1 MSNAAILSPLAE
13 VLDGKEFVI
22 PRYQRGY
29 AWKEAQWSALW
40 NDLDNM
46 IRLDAATHFVGMLM
60 LRTQDSRTEVVD
72 GQQRLTTIM
81 LLANALREA
90 SGTTRIEYPL
100 TFSGNEDLQ
109 NHFDF
114 YASGIA
120 GAAARISSDHASSYA
135 LNIGEAAR
143 FFKAAATSLDPDKA
157 AKYLDV
163 LLERFHLFVLEIP
176 QKLDI
181 HVAFE
186 TLNNRGLQLSK
197 MELLKNRLIYLC
209 AVLKSSGSLTGAAVG
224 SEVHKAWRTIYSAL
238 GRTPANSTD
247 DDAFLDAHATI
258 YYGKTR
264 EKNWLR
270 TKLFNSEFSIRNPA
284 LSLED
289 IQKYV
294 RSLERASLWWSHL
307 HEPRKLPRDHQRW
320 LDRLDRAMFAN
331 VKPLLLSAYMRAS
344 EASIEALIDPSKL
357 GESTVPIA
365 KLMTNAE
372 RFAVIVF
379 RLMGN
384 NGSRGRAYLD
394 GCAYSLLVQGR
405 KDPGDLPGLSAMEA
419 AEAITYVADYLHA
432 WATNKDLDEDEP
444 AADPRFD
451 WSGEFS
457 KSDYAIRA
465 VEQRFG
471 GHQAT
476 GYYGWHFTRLA
487 LYNYEESFRRDGHL
501 PQKLSWGAF
510 SFDET
515 VEHIYPQTADSK
527 GGWDKAIPIDGRSN
541 RNGKLRM
548 ALVNSLGN
556 LLFLSRS
563 DNSSASN
570 RAYSGSPGSKQER
583 YSKNGY
589 SAAQVARTFDK
600 WDSLAIAARG
610 ITILKKCE
618 ERWDFTMVD
627 EPHSYMS
634 YLPLLFGASHQAI
647 ADGKTGKKI
656 TERSLAKVV
665 DKLLA
670 DFGK

>member
-1 MSNAAILSPLAE
+1 MSNAATLSPLAE
-13 VLDGKEFVI
+13 VLEGKQFVI

-29 AWKEAQWSALW
+29 AWKETQWSALW

-60 LRTQDSRTEVVD
+60 LRTQEGRTEVVD

-90 SGTTRIEYPL
+90 SGVPRVEYPL
-100 TFSGNEDLQ
+100 AFSENEDLQ

-114 YASGIA
+114 YASGIV
-120 GAAARISSDHASSYA
+120 GAAARISSDQASSYA

-143 FFKAAATSLDPDKA
+143 FFKASATTLAPEKA

-163 LLERFHLFVLEIP
+163 LLGRFQLFVLEVP

-209 AVLKSSGSLTGAAVG
+209 AVLKNSGSLTGEAVG
-224 SEVHKAWRTIYSAL
+224 AEVHKAWRTIYAAL

-258 YYGKTR
+258 YYGKAR

-270 TKLFNSEFSIRNPA
+270 TKLFDIEFSIRNPE
-284 LSLED
+284 LCLEG
-289 IQKYV
+289 IRNYV
-294 RSLERASLWWSHL
+294 QSLERASLWWSHL
-307 HEPRKLPRDHQRW
+307 HEPRKLPRDHQKW
-320 LDRLDRAMFAN
+320 LQRLDRAMFAN
-331 VKPLLLSAYMRAS
+331 IKPLLLSAYMRAS
-344 EASIEALIDPSKL
+344 ESSLEALIDPSKL
-357 GESTVPIA
+357 GESIVPIT
-365 KLMTNAE
+365 KLMTSAE

-379 RLMGN
+379 RLMGS
-384 NGSRGRAYLD
+384 NGSRGRASLD
-394 GCAYSLLVQGR
+394 GSAYSLLQGKR
-405 KDPGDLPGLSAMEA
+405 KDPADLPGLSLMSPQ
-419 AEAITYVADYLHA
+419 EAITYVADYLHA
-432 WATNKDLDEDEP
+432 WATNKDLDEDEI
-444 AADPRFD
+444 AEDPRFD
-451 WSGEFS
+451 WRGEFS
-457 KSDYAIRA
+457 KSDYAIKA

-476 GYYGWHFTRLA
+476 GYYRWHFTKLA

-501 PQKLSWGAF
+501 PQKLAWEDF

-515 VEHIYPQTADSK
+515 VEHIYPQASDSK
-527 GGWDKAIPIDGRSN
+527 GVWAREIPIDGRSN

-556 LLFLSRS
+556 LLFLSQS
-563 DNSSASN
+563 DNSSAGN
-570 RAYSGSPGSKQER
+570 RPYTGSANAKQER
-583 YSKNGY
+583 YRKNSH
-589 SAAQVARTFDK
+589 SAAQVARVFPK
-600 WDSLAIAARG
+600 WDALAIAARG
-610 ITILKKCE
+610 VAILKKCE
-618 ERWDFTMVD
+618 ERWNFSLVD
-627 EPHSYMS
+627 GQESYMS
-634 YLPLLFGASHQAI
+634 YMPLLFGSSHQAI
-647 ADGKTGKKI
+647 AEGKAGKKI
-656 TERSLAKVV
+656 TEKSLAAAVEKV
-665 DKLLA
+665 LA
-670 DFGK
+670 DSDG